1 LSTFRF
7 ETFLDDPTFSG
18 AEPER
23 EFRLN
28 GTPFEFD
35 NVVVADAELPFPRM
49 NCPPVA
55 AVAVPVMATNRAR

>member
-7 ETFLDDPTFSG
+7 ETFVDDPTFSG

-35 NVVVADAELPFPRM
+35 NVVVVVVELPFPRM
-49 NCPPVA
+49 KVPPVA